1 MFVAFMPLH
10 ILLCDEVLPYFILR
24 VESHLKLKL
33 VLNSNE
39 FAIREKGLKIKR
51 VSYFQNC
58 FGPRN
63 LNRPNPHSRGKAQ
76 QYQPACP
83 ASPTCSP
90 CSGPR
95 ALQCVQPSW
104 PLLSLPRPNP
114 RRESDPIESAH
125 HRGGSLG

>member
-58 FGPRN
+58 FGPGN
-63 LNRPNPHSRGKAQ
+63 PNRPNPHSRGKAQ
-76 QYQPACP
+76 HYQPAWLTSP
-83 ASPTCSP
+83 ACDP

-95 ALQCVQPSW
+95 GLQCTQPSW
-104 PLLSLPRPNP
+104 PLPFLPRPNP
-114 RRESDPIESAH
+114 RRGSDLIESAH
-125 HRGGSLG
+125 PGGGSSG